1 MLLFWHV
8 MDYDQLNAETDYA
21 SVDLSTN
28 RQWDI

>member
-1 MLLFWHV
+1 

-28 RQWDI
+28 RDSGIFKTVAQ